1 MPVIRLRYAL
11 LAAAGIMLAIFLL
24 WPRPVDAQCG
34 TQASSC
40 KNCHEVQ
47 AQDPVN
53 SEGAWH
59 IDHAFG
65 DFCEF
70 CHAGNV
76 IATEADAAHE
86 GMVYPLADAQASCA
100 SCHPTDYQDLAVTYA
115 ETLGVEI
122 TAPSAETPTAEDE
135 NAAPAAVET
144 PTAQTSVQQPSAEM
158 GGAIIDLNA
167 RYEDTVRARTPSSI
181 NVGNVILGALLIGL
195 IGIFGVLIWHFEGLG
210 ERWAELRGA
219 RKPAVA
225 SPTPVA
231 QGLASQA
238 LQALLPALEKAS
250 PATLASLA
258 RLLEEDPERGGQMIE
273 ALAHI
278 DPRLVEV
285 VRRLDDH
292 DMELLIALVRELKK
306 RGG

>member
-1 MPVIRLRYAL
+1 MPVIRLRHAL
-11 LAAAGIMLAIFLL
+11 LAIVGVALAAFLL

-47 AQDPVN
+47 GQDPVN
-53 SEGAWH
+53 NEGAWH

-76 IATEADAAHE
+76 TATEADAAHE
-86 GMVYPLADAQASCA
+86 GMVYPLADVQASCA
-100 SCHPTDYQDLAVTYA
+100 SCHPTDYQDLAVIYA
-115 ETLGVEI
+115 GTLGVEI
-122 TAPSAETPTAEDE
+122 TAPSTETPVTEGE
-135 NAAPAAVET
+135 GAAPTVVET
-144 PTAQTSVQQPSAEM
+144 PATQVSDQQPSTEV
-158 GGAIIDLNA
+158 GGTVVDLNA
-167 RYEDTVRARTPSSI
+167 RYEDIARARMPTSV

-195 IGIFGVLIWHFEGLG
+195 IGIFGVLIWRFEGLG
-210 ERWAELRGA
+210 ERWAKL
-219 RKPAVA
+219 RKPAA
-225 SPTPVA
+225 TPAA

-238 LQALLPALEKAS
+238 LQALLPVLEKAS